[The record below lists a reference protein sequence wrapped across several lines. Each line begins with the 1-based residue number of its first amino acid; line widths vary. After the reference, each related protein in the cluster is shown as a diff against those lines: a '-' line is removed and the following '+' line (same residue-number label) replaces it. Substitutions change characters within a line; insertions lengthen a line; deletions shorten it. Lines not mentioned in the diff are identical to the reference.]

1 MWEQRGQQGK
11 VSPGSSELT
20 CPQLCDLRTLL
31 PHPDK
36 GESPRSPPLC
46 MHIQAQPLALAAAG
60 ENPLVGAWPGPWALG
75 PLRAPSPL
83 PEAAGEGWSCRMLQA
98 WPPAPAT
105 RDPYCPSSSSLG
117 LRLGPPP
124 SADSPVLGERGG
136 PRCGGLG
143 RSPSHFCLC

>member
-11 VSPGSSELT
+11 ISPGSSELT

-105 RDPYCPSSSSLG
+105 QDPSLSFSFLFSRPATGATSKCRLPCPG
-117 LRLGPPP
+117 
-124 SADSPVLGERGG
+124 GG